1 MNKTI
6 PMKNIFITTFFCF
19 VFGLISSSV
28 NGQQFLWTTNK
39 KGLYPNSEIKVIS
52 KDDVL
57 KKLLDYYELYKYY
70 YDLTG
75 FTKNGFYRE
84 IENSSWF
91 SQNNNKDWDKFK
103 NSISDINDLTI
114 TGMKNNTLEGSE
126 ITILVI
132 NKDNFEVISFSNKI
146 YKGFISTWN
155 GTMSD
160 DKNRFIKF
168 YKSLVE

>member
-1 MNKTI
+1 MKKILLTI
-6 PMKNIFITTFFCF
+6 IIFSFL
-19 VFGLISSSV
+19 GLLGSKV
-28 NGQQFLWTTNK
+28 LGQQFLWTTNK

-52 KDDVL
+52 KDDVQ
-57 KKLLDYYELYKYY
+57 KKLLDYFELYDYY

-91 SQNNNKDWDKFK
+91 NQNDNKDWGKFK
-103 NSISDINDLTI
+103 NSISEINELTI
-114 TGMKNNTLEGSE
+114 TSIKNNTLEGSE

-132 NKDNFEVISFSNKI
+132 NKDNFEVITFSNKI
-146 YKGFISTWN
+146 YKGFISTSN
-155 GTMSD
+155 GIISD
-160 DKNRFIKF
+160 YKNRFIKF

>member
-1 MNKTI
+1 
-6 PMKNIFITTFFCF
+6 MKNIFVTTFFCF

-52 KDDVL
+52 KDDVQ
-57 KKLLDYYELYKYY
+57 KKLLDYFELYDYY

-84 IENSSWF
+84 IENSTWF
-91 SQNNNKDWDKFK
+91 NKNDNKDWDKFK
-103 NSISDINDLTI
+103 NSLTEINELTI
-114 TGMKNNTLEGSE
+114 TSMKNNTLEGSE
-126 ITILVI
+126 ITVLVI
-132 NKDNFEVISFSNKI
+132 NKDNFEVITFSNKM
-146 YKGFISTWN
+146 YKGFISTSN
-155 GTMSD
+155 GIISD
-160 DKNRFIKF
+160 YKNRFIKF

>member
-1 MNKTI
+1 
-6 PMKNIFITTFFCF
+6 MKKLLLTTLIYILLGILSSN
-19 VFGLISSSV
+19 VF
-28 NGQQFLWTTNK
+28 GQQFLWTTNK
-39 KGLYPNSEIKVIS
+39 QGLYPNSEIKVIS

-57 KKLLDYYELYKYY
+57 KKLLDYFELYKYY

-84 IENSSWF
+84 TENSSWF
-91 SQNNNKDWDKFK
+91 NQNDNKDWGKFK
-103 NSISDINDLTI
+103 NSISEINDLTI
-114 TGMKNNTLEGSE
+114 TSMKNNTLEGTE

-132 NKDNFEVISFSNKI
+132 NKDNFQVIIFSNKI
-146 YKGFISTWN
+146 YKGYISTWN

>member
-1 MNKTI
+1 MKKILLTI
-6 PMKNIFITTFFCF
+6 IIYSFL
-19 VFGLISSSV
+19 GLLGSKV
-28 NGQQFLWTTNK
+28 LGQQFLWTTNK

-52 KDDVL
+52 KDDVQ
-57 KKLLDYYELYKYY
+57 KKLLDYFELYDYY

-91 SQNNNKDWDKFK
+91 NQNDNKDWGKFK
-103 NSISDINDLTI
+103 NSISEINELTI
-114 TGMKNNTLEGSE
+114 TSIKNNTLEGSE

-132 NKDNFEVISFSNKI
+132 NKDNFEVITFSNKI
-146 YKGFISTWN
+146 YKGFISTSN
-155 GTMSD
+155 GIISD
-160 DKNRFIKF
+160 YKNRFIKF